1 MVKRLIRAM
10 LVLLLVAGAPVQ
22 GFAAL
27 GGGLCGALRH
37 HAAQAAPISA
47 ASDQAAHAGEHHK
60 TGDGASGAAGE
71 AFCPSC
77 ASCGMAVATALAPA
91 AFNAMLPGGGVAAA
105 DFPVPPGFVPEGL
118 DRPPLT
124 LLS

>member
-27 GGGLCGALRH
+27 GGGLCGALGH
-37 HAAQAAPISA
+37 HAAQAAPIS
-47 ASDQAAHAGEHHK
+47 DHAAHAGEHHK
-60 TGDGASGAAGE
+60 AGDGESGAGE
-71 AFCPSC
+71 AFCTSC
-77 ASCGMAVATALAPA
+77 ASCGMAAAMAVAPA
-91 AFNAMLPGGGVAAA
+91 AFNPTGPGGGVTAA
-105 DFPVPPGFVPEGL
+105 DFPVPPGFVPDGL